1 MIGKILGIQA
11 NDLGQIT
18 SARYLFSL
26 SDGVNTVESEGNWFF
41 EPQESGVP
49 LGNVTEEMIVKW
61 IVDATT
67 QYGANTIESRLKDQ
81 LSSLSASK
89 SVNLPWKQPTFTITL

>member
-1 MIGKILGIQA
+1 MIGKILELHA
-11 NDLGQIT
+11 NDIGQIM

-26 SDGVNTVESEGNWFF
+26 TDGQNTVESEGNWFF

-49 LGNVTEEMIVKW
+49 LGNVDEQMVVKW

-67 QYGANTIESRLKDQ
+67 QDGVNAIKSRLEAQ
-81 LSSLSASK
+81 LLSMSASK
-89 SVNLPWKQPTFTITL
+89 SVNLPWKPPTFTVTL

>member
-1 MIGKILGIQA
+1 MNGKILELQA

-18 SARYLFSL
+18 SARYLFTL
-26 SDGVNTVESEGNWFF
+26 TDGQNTVESEGNWFF

-49 LGNVTEEMIVKW
+49 LGNVTEEMVVKW

-67 QYGANTIESRLKDQ
+67 KDGVNTIKSRLEDQ
-81 LSSLSASK
+81 LSSLSGSK
-89 SVNLPWKQPTFTITL
+89 YVNLPWKPLTFTVTL

>member
-1 MIGKILGIQA
+1 MNGKILELQA

-26 SDGVNTVESEGNWFF
+26 TDGQNTVESEGNWFF
-41 EPQESGVP
+41 DPQESGVP
-49 LGNVTEEMIVKW
+49 LGNVTEEMVVKW

-67 QYGANTIESRLKDQ
+67 KDGVNAIKSRLQAQ

-89 SVNLPWKQPTFTITL
+89 SVNLPWKPLTFTVTL